1 VLIKFHWH
9 ALTSSDLHYRYKC
22 LLRRGS
28 FLNYL
33 AARLVSSPLSFC
45 SGFAPDGDLFI
56 SFSIGCWCCIRYNNI
71 SSITVNPIDSKH
83 HRNMQA
89 VDQFVLLADV
99 SEKVPKLSK
108 DRAYANFQLTKKD
121 WDRLE
126 IIHEVLRVR
135 AAPVLSI

>member
-1 VLIKFHWH
+1 
-9 ALTSSDLHYRYKC
+9 
-22 LLRRGS
+22 
-28 FLNYL
+28 
-33 AARLVSSPLSFC
+33 
-45 SGFAPDGDLFI
+45 
-56 SFSIGCWCCIRYNNI
+56 
-71 SSITVNPIDSKH
+71 
-83 HRNMQA
+83 MQA

-108 DRAYANFQLTKKD
+108 DRAYADFQLTKKD